1 MIITFFGHS
10 QISNSEKELYSKIET
25 IFKKQAELNP
35 SLMFYC
41 GHKGQFDYLC
51 ESCIDSL
58 KINYPLIQKVYIT
71 PYLSI
76 DYQKKHLNDLKDK
89 FDNIIFP
96 VDCEKCPPRFAYSR
110 RNRWMINQ
118 ADIIL
123 FYVNH
128 SWGGAAA
135 SLEYAQKKNK
145 FIINIGRNN

>member
-1 MIITFFGHS
+1 
-10 QISNSEKELYSKIET
+10 
-25 IFKKQAELNP
+25 
-35 SLMFYC
+35 MFYC

-123 FYVNH
+123 C
-128 SWGGAAA
+128 
-135 SLEYAQKKNK
+135 KP
-145 FIINIGRNN
+145 